1 MADITKLDY
10 SKPPPQY
17 VVEPVVLGGRWCW
30 DSLDPRDGVETMGYA
45 PGPGQD
51 AAIAA
56 AWTNYKAR
64 NDPPGMIVT
73 WEPDDKHFAPDGD
86 GEWHVCLG
94 GPVDVAIG
102 GWTCWWKRCS
112 ASDKQRMEAE
122 ARDAAWAWHDTRLG
136 LANTHDAAWPE
147 CLAYTDE
154 ICTAVLEGPR
164 AEEAKRQYEEA
175 TAESLALI
183 DFNAAPPGWVKDPIR
198 EWCHEP
204 NGRRRPLDVAWSL
217 YKEEHAPPGMWCG
230 FSRPPADLDNCTLR
244 AGVSAC
250 GRRWE
255 LTIDGR
261 GPYSGWLKR
270 SRAWAWA
277 WHDRRHALTRDLLKD
292 EQLLQTL
299 GATVEF
305 VQILCWHDEWVE
317 EAEAW
322 TRDKSRPIPEAFF
335 TLMKREEVRQ

>member
-1 MADITKLDY
+1 MTDIAKLDY
-10 SKPPPQY
+10 SKLPPNYQLPNWVTQ
-17 VVEPVVLGGRWCW
+17 EQT
-30 DSLDPRDGVETMGYA
+30 D
-45 PGPGQD
+45 
-51 AAIAA
+51 IAEVIKH
-56 AWTNYKAR
+56 AWSHHKAH

-94 GPVDVAIG
+94 DAVDVAIDG
-102 GWTCWWKRCS
+102 GLTCWWKRC
-112 ASDKQRMEAE
+112 AAKGKQTMEAE
-122 ARDAAWAWHDTRLG
+122 ARTAAWAWYDTRLG

-154 ICTAVLEGPR
+154 ICIAVLESPR
-164 AEEAKRQYEEA
+164 AEEAKRQHEEA

-183 DFNAAPPGWVKDPIR
+183 DFIAAPPGWVKDPIR

-204 NGRRRPLDVAWSL
+204 NGIRRPLDVAWSL

-230 FSRPPADLDNCTLR
+230 FARSPVDLDNCTLR

-270 SRAWAWA
+270 SRAWAWT

-292 EQLLQTL
+292 EQILQSL

-322 TRDKSRPIPEAFF
+322 TKDKSRPIPEAFF
-335 TLMKREEVRQ
+335 TLMKREEVRRG